1 MHSKFNFALDTKS
14 KFTQNAY
21 CLYNNPQVLFTIP
34 PHQEDFEIR
43 IMLRRHVKDFS
54 APNKVHFKL
63 FTFDGQR
70 IVYPIESL
78 RNSLPN
84 TREIL
89 SDVFIFENSVEYE
102 SYVLVLQL
110 DEETYMPDK
119 QYEYFS
125 LDVYSF
131 IDIDLKELPLPNID
145 KSY

>member
-1 MHSKFNFALDTKS
+1 
-14 KFTQNAY
+14 
-21 CLYNNPQVLFTIP
+21 VLFTIP

-43 IMLRRHVKDFS
+43 IMLRRHVRDFT
-54 APNKVHFKL
+54 AANKVHFKL

-102 SYVLVLQL
+102 SYVLVLQV
-110 DEETYMPDK
+110 DEETYEPAK
-119 QYEYFS
+119 
-125 LDVYSF
+125 
-131 IDIDLKELPLPNID
+131 
-145 KSY
+145 